1 MASILSAI
9 LKLCTCTFT
18 LIIIGLYDAIILDV
32 DSKDVSAGVSSPPQ
46 AFVEQ
51 QFLTNTRLLLKG
63 SGKFT
68 NISDIKAYK
77 LLSPR

>member
-1 MASILSAI
+1 MSYLYI
-9 LKLCTCTFT
+9 KL
-18 LIIIGLYDAIILDV
+18 GLYDAIILDV

-51 QFLTNTRLLLKG
+51 QFLTNTQLLLKG
-63 SGKFT
+63 SGEFT

-77 LLSPR
+77 LLL